1 MDCSFSSIRIILCI
15 LFFFSILVGCFGAD
29 ATANNDVASK
39 APPGCNNP
47 YKLVKVENWVNGV
60 EGETYSGVTAR
71 FGAVLPSEIDKSVK
85 LSAVISNPLTCC
97 SNPSS
102 KISNLFVI
110 STRGDCSFNTK
121 ANVAQ
126 VNGAKALLVINEDEG
141 FLEMGCDEGTS
152 ASNITI
158 PIVMVPK
165 STGESFKKSLQD
177 GKKLELRVYAPNRPV
192 VDISVIFLWMMAVG
206 TVATASLWQE
216 LNTPKDSNGPNA
228 DLSPKSGTNGSAGN
242 DDEIINIDVKSA
254 IFFVISASTFLVLL
268 FFFMSSWFVW
278 LLILLFCIGGV
289 ECNYS
294 IILIGLSRFCSCTPK
309 KVTIPYF
316 GETTIFSLVVLI
328 LCLAF
333 AIFWAIT
340 RRESYSWVGQDIL
353 GISLMITIL
362 QTARLPNIKVA
373 TVLLCCAFV
382 YDIFWVFLSPIIF
395 HQSVMIAVAKGN
407 NSGGESIP
415 MLLRFPRLTD
425 PWGGYDMIGFGDI
438 LFPGLLVSFSLR
450 FDKAYK
456 KSRIGGYFLWLM
468 VGYATGLF
476 LTYLGLYLM
485 NGHGQPALLYL
496 VPCTLG
502 VCVVLGLIRGELKD
516 LWSYGSD
523 STSQPVV
530 GDA

>member
-228 DLSPKSGTNGSAGN
+228 DLSPK
-242 DDEIINIDVKSA
+242 
-254 IFFVISASTFLVLL
+254 
-268 FFFMSSWFVW
+268 
-278 LLILLFCIGGV
+278 
-289 ECNYS
+289 
-294 IILIGLSRFCSCTPK
+294 
-309 KVTIPYF
+309 
-316 GETTIFSLVVLI
+316 
-328 LCLAF
+328 
-333 AIFWAIT
+333 
-340 RRESYSWVGQDIL
+340 

>member
-177 GKKLELRVYAPNRPV
+177 GKKWNAFMY
-192 VDISVIFLWMMAVG
+192 
-206 TVATASLWQE
+206 
-216 LNTPKDSNGPNA
+216 SN
-228 DLSPKSGTNGSAGN
+228 
-242 DDEIINIDVKSA
+242 
-254 IFFVISASTFLVLL
+254 
-268 FFFMSSWFVW
+268 
-278 LLILLFCIGGV
+278 
-289 ECNYS
+289 
-294 IILIGLSRFCSCTPK
+294 
-309 KVTIPYF
+309 
-316 GETTIFSLVVLI
+316 FS
-328 LCLAF
+328 F
-333 AIFWAIT
+333 
-340 RRESYSWVGQDIL
+340 
-353 GISLMITIL
+353 
-362 QTARLPNIKVA
+362 K
-373 TVLLCCAFV
+373 
-382 YDIFWVFLSPIIF
+382 
-395 HQSVMIAVAKGN
+395 VAKGN

>member
-216 LNTPKDSNGPNA
+216 LNTPKDSNGSNG

-268 FFFMSSWFVW
+268 FFFMSRNAFM
-278 LLILLFCIGGV
+278 
-289 ECNYS
+289 YS
-294 IILIGLSRFCSCTPK
+294 N
-309 KVTIPYF
+309 
-316 GETTIFSLVVLI
+316 FS
-328 LCLAF
+328 F
-333 AIFWAIT
+333 
-340 RRESYSWVGQDIL
+340 
-353 GISLMITIL
+353 
-362 QTARLPNIKVA
+362 K
-373 TVLLCCAFV
+373 
-382 YDIFWVFLSPIIF
+382 
-395 HQSVMIAVAKGN
+395 VAKGN

>member
-177 GKKLELRVYAPNRPV
+177 GKK
-192 VDISVIFLWMMAVG
+192 F
-206 TVATASLWQE
+206 ATASLWQE
-216 LNTPKDSNGPNA
+216 LNTPKDSNGSNG

-289 ECNYS
+289 EVGNAFMYS
-294 IILIGLSRFCSCTPK
+294 N
-309 KVTIPYF
+309 
-316 GETTIFSLVVLI
+316 FS
-328 LCLAF
+328 F
-333 AIFWAIT
+333 
-340 RRESYSWVGQDIL
+340 
-353 GISLMITIL
+353 
-362 QTARLPNIKVA
+362 K
-373 TVLLCCAFV
+373 
-382 YDIFWVFLSPIIF
+382 
-395 HQSVMIAVAKGN
+395 VAKGN